1 LKIGEISKPII
12 LPTGILILKINN
24 IKNTKI
30 KIDMDAELKKA
41 INYERNRQLSQ
52 FSKIYYN
59 KVKKNLEF
67 DG

>member
-1 LKIGEISKPII
+1 ME
-12 LPTGILILKINN
+12 
-24 IKNTKI
+24 
-30 KIDMDAELKKA
+30 AELKKA
-41 INYERNRQLSQ
+41 INYERSRQLSQ